1 MKGTIDHHIKWE
13 SIAAKITES
22 VFNKKEK
29 IELMHN
35 NIYVKKGE
43 K

>member
-1 MKGTIDHHIKWE
+1 LVSILKGTIDHHIKWE

-29 IELMHN
+29 NRIDAQ
-35 NIYVKKGE
+35 
-43 K
+43 